1 MIPLPTSSSLSS
13 SNITMIIEWY
23 LKQLNDHPLLTKS
36 LTTGVVQFSGDGLAQ
51 YYEYY
56 EKQQQTDG
64 DEGQL
69 SEQHPKKFDKEC
81 YPEQRSNGGRRFY
94 RSFFYDYYTFRRGLA
109 LFIDGLVLSGPLLHY
124 CFDFMERWIP
134 TSTGEIS
141 DDGTSS
147 LSPSS
152 SWSEASDEIIATCL
166 QVLINDIIIDS
177 IYIILS
183 FAFTSILEG
192 DYKSNDIRRTMT
204 MTSKSSETTTVT
216 KQLKTTT
223 KNLWTSLLQDIFPSI
238 KASWFTSLGLIPVE
252 FVCFRCLH
260 VSLRVLAM
268 NFIDLVWGAII
279 SFVSHR
285 SKKQRRQRIQRKQK
299 HQLQEALLEHEEQ
312 QLQDNHNTNKQ
323 KLS

>member
-1 MIPLPTSSSLSS
+1 
-13 SNITMIIEWY
+13 MIIEWY
-23 LKQLNDHPLLTKS
+23 WKLLDDHPVLTKS
-36 LTTGVVQFSGDGLAQ
+36 LTTGFVQFSGDALAQ

-56 EKQQQTDG
+56 G

-69 SEQHPKKFDKEC
+69 TEQDPKKFDKER
-81 YPEQRSNGGRRFY
+81 YPEQRINGGLRFH

-124 CFDFMERWIP
+124 CFDLMERWIP

-141 DDGTSS
+141 GDDTSS

-152 SWSEASDEIIATCL
+152 SWPGTSDEIIATCL

-183 FAFTSILEG
+183 FVFTSIFEG
-192 DYKSNDIRRTMT
+192 DYKINDIRRTTT
-204 MTSKSSETTTVT
+204 MTSKSSATTTVT

-223 KNLWTSLLQDIFPSI
+223 KNLWTALRQDIFPSI